1 MVKHNQNLLVSES
14 SEQNEK
20 NNILN
25 LLNIEK
31 RQFGYGIYSIAG
43 SDATDQE

>member
-20 NNILN
+20 GSILN
-25 LLNIEK
+25 LLDIEK
-31 RQFGYGIYSIAG
+31 DNLVISQP
-43 SDATDQE
+43 